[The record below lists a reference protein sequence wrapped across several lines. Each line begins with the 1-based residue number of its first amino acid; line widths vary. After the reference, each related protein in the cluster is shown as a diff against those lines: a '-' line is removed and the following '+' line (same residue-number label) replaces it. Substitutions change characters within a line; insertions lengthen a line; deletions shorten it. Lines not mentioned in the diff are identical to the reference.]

1 MSFPILGLESR
12 LRCALLDREKTASQI
27 EQCLKEIEKLE
38 NKLRNGAPARAEL
51 EKTMRERGVVIQD
64 VKERMHRV
72 EDTVFEEFCAEIG
85 VDNIRQYEERE
96 LRCVLFHILFILL
109 TFCFHW
115 PRANLSSL
123 TFET

>member
-1 MSFPILGLESR
+1 M
-12 LRCALLDREKTASQI
+12 DREKTASQI
-27 EQCLKEIEKLE
+27 EQCTKDIEKLE
-38 NKLRNGAPARAEL
+38 NKLKNGAPASAEL

-96 LRCVLFHILFILL
+96 LR
-109 TFCFHW
+109 
-115 PRANLSSL
+115 
-123 TFET
+123 